1 MKVKQSLKKLAK
13 DFNSYI
19 RYARYKYKLDRAF
32 GKEDLEINSLNRF
45 VIFSVA
51 RSGTTLLCSRL
62 NSHPEILCHYELFA
76 PNMISYA
83 PNFQKIYGGDR
94 EISREDLT
102 SGRIGIDTVEGRER
116 SPESFIVKVW
126 QHNFGHKAVG
136 FKVIRGQNQN
146 AVDLLVRDKNVKK
159 ILLLR
164 QNKIRCYI
172 SRLIVEKTGVW
183 SISKDGFAYKNGKI
197 QKEENIQI
205 SSKKVTVN
213 VDKFNKW
220 SKEYDRYFEQLR
232 QRLVD
237 TNQSFVEL
245 TYEDLIGEKS
255 ESVNSKLL
263 EFIGVSAQFSALQE
277 ISKQQN
283 SEKLSDLISN
293 FDELKE
299 KLVGTELEL
308 MLLD

>member
-1 MKVKQSLKKLAK
+1 MKAKQHLKKLSK
-13 DFNSYI
+13 DLNSYI
-19 RYARYKYKLDRAF
+19 RYARYKYKLGRAF
-32 GKEDLEINSLNRF
+32 GKQDLKTNSPNRF

-102 SGRIGIDTVEGRER
+102 SGKIGIDTVEGRER

-136 FKVIRGQNQN
+136 FKLIRGQNQN
-146 AVDLLVRDKNVKK
+146 AVDLLVRDENVKK

-183 SISKDGFAYKNGKI
+183 SISQDGLAYKDGKI
-197 QKEENIQI
+197 QSEENIQI
-205 SSKKVTVN
+205 PSKKVAVN
-213 VDKFNKW
+213 VDKLNEW
-220 SKEYDRYFEQLR
+220 SKEYDRYFEQIR

-255 ESVNSKLL
+255 ESVNSRLL
-263 EFIGVSAQFSALQE
+263 EFIGVSAQFYHLQE
-277 ISKQQN
+277 ISKKQN
-283 SEKLSDLISN
+283 SEKLSDLIAN
-293 FDELKE
+293 FDRLKE
-299 KLVGTELEL
+299 KLVGTELEA